1 MEKTGRI
8 IKSISGFYDVLD
20 DESNDLIRTRARGNF
35 RKRKIK
41 PLVGDKVG
49 FDSTGDLGYIL
60 EILPRENS
68 LVRPPIA
75 NVDQAIVVTS
85 AAEPNFSSNLLDKIL
100 VNIEHNDI
108 EPVIYLTKAD
118 LLSDAQYE
126 ELKTTLEGYRD
137 HAEYQVF
144 CDRESYNDQQVS
156 RLKATFADK
165 VTVFTGQSGAGKST
179 LLNHIDH
186 DLGLATAEISQTLN
200 RGKHTTRQVSLFDI
214 EGGLVADTPGF
225 SSIDL
230 QNIPVEELP
239 KLFPEFLKYSNMCQF
254 RGCRHV
260 NEPNCAVKEKLSEGQ
275 IMQSRYDNYLYF
287 LNEINSYKKRY

>member
-8 IKSISGFYDVLD
+8 IKSISGFYDVID
-20 DESNDLIRTRARGNF
+20 DESEELIRTRARGNF

-41 PLVGDKVG
+41 PLVGDKVS
-49 FDSTGDLGYIL
+49 FDATGDLGYIL

-75 NVDQAIVVTS
+75 NIDQAIVVTS

-100 VNIEHNDI
+100 INIEHSKI
-108 EPVIYLTKAD
+108 EPLIYLTKSD
-118 LLSDAQYE
+118 LLTDDKYL
-126 ELKTTLEGYRD
+126 ELKQVMTGY
-137 HAEYQVF
+137 HEAGYQVF
-144 CDRESYNDQQVS
+144 DDQDSYNETQVTK
-156 RLKATFADK
+156 LEETFADK

-179 LLNHIDH
+179 LLNHIDKE
-186 DLGLATAEISQTLN
+186 LGLATAEISQTLN
-200 RGKHTTRQVSLFDI
+200 RGKHTTRQVSLFKI
-214 EGGLVADTPGF
+214 AEGLVADTPGF

-230 QNIPVEELP
+230 MDVAPEELP
-239 KLFPEFLKYSNMCQF
+239 TLFPEFLKYSGECQF

-260 NEPNCAVKEKLSEGQ
+260 NEPNCKVKEELAEGK

>member
-1 MEKTGRI
+1 MERTGRI

-20 DESNDLIRTRARGNF
+20 DESNELIRTRARGNF

-41 PLVGDKVG
+41 PLVGDKVS
-49 FDSTGDLGYIL
+49 FDATGDLGYIL

-75 NVDQAIVVTS
+75 NIDQAIVVTS
-85 AAEPNFSSNLLDKIL
+85 SAEPNFSSNLLDKIL

-108 EPVIYLTKAD
+108 EPLIYLTKAD
-118 LLSDAQYE
+118 LLSQEKYQ
-126 ELKTTLEGYRD
+126 ELQQILMGY
-137 HAEYQVF
+137 HEAGYQVF
-144 CDRESYNDQQVS
+144 DDQDSYNDTQVEK
-156 RLKATFADK
+156 LEATFADK

-179 LLNHIDH
+179 LLNYIDKE
-186 DLGLATAEISQTLN
+186 LGLATAAISQTLN

-214 EGGLVADTPGF
+214 ADGLVADTPGF

-230 QNIPVEELP
+230 MDITPEELP
-239 KLFPEFLKYSNMCQF
+239 TLFPEFLEYSGQCQF

-260 NEPNCAVKEKLSEGQ
+260 NEPNCQVKAELADGK

>member
-1 MEKTGRI
+1 MERTGRI

-20 DESNDLIRTRARGNF
+20 DESEELIRTRARGNF

-41 PLVGDKVG
+41 PLVGDKVS
-49 FDSTGDLGYIL
+49 FDATGDLGYIL

-75 NVDQAIVVTS
+75 NIDQAIVVTS
-85 AAEPNFSSNLLDKIL
+85 SAEPNFSSNLLDKIL

-108 EPVIYLTKAD
+108 EPLIYLTKAD
-118 LLSDAQYE
+118 LLTDEKYE
-126 ELKTTLEGYRD
+126 ELKQVLFGYQTAGYQIFSDRD
-137 HAEYQVF
+137 
-144 CDRESYNDQQVS
+144 SYNEAQVAS
-156 RLKATFADK
+156 LKATFADK

-179 LLNHIDH
+179 LLNHIDKE
-186 DLGLATAEISQTLN
+186 LGLATAEISQTLN

-214 EGGLVADTPGF
+214 ADGLVADTPGF

-230 QNIPVEELP
+230 MNITAEELP
-239 KLFPEFLKYSNMCQF
+239 TLFPEFVKYSPWCQF

-260 NEPNCAVKEKLSEGQ
+260 NEPNCKVKEELAAGV

>member
-8 IKSISGFYDVLD
+8 IKSISGFYDVFD
-20 DESNDLIRTRARGNF
+20 NESETIIRTRARGNF

-41 PLVGDKVG
+41 PVVGDKVT
-49 FDSTGDLGYIL
+49 FDATGDLGYIL

-85 AAEPNFSSNLLDKIL
+85 SAQPNFSSNLLDKIL
-100 VNIEHNDI
+100 INLEHNKI

-118 LLSDAQYE
+118 LLTDEQYQQ
-126 ELKTTLEGYRD
+126 LKKDLLGYHQADYLVFDDRD
-137 HAEYQVF
+137 
-144 CDRESYNDQQVS
+144 SYNDEQIAK
-156 RLKATFADK
+156 LEETFADK

-179 LLNHIDH
+179 LLNHIDTE
-186 DLGLATAEISQTLN
+186 LGLATAEISQTLN
-200 RGKHTTRQVSLFDI
+200 RGKHTTRQVSLFNIAD
-214 EGGLVADTPGF
+214 GLVADTPGF

-230 QNIPVEELP
+230 MDISAEELP
-239 KLFPEFLKYSNMCQF
+239 TLYPEFLDYSGGCQF

-260 NEPNCAVKEKLSEGQ
+260 NEPGCAVKEALSEGK

>member
-8 IKSISGFYDVLD
+8 IKSISGFYDVFD
-20 DESNDLIRTRARGNF
+20 NESEEIVRTRARGNF

-41 PLVGDKVG
+41 PLVGDKVS
-49 FDSTGDLGYIL
+49 FDATGDLGYIL

-100 VNIEHNDI
+100 VNIEHNRI
-108 EPVIYLTKAD
+108 EPVIFLTKVD
-118 LLSDAQYE
+118 LLSDDKYV
-126 ELKTTLEGYRD
+126 ELKQDLLGY
-137 HAEYQVF
+137 HQAGYLVF
-144 CDRESYNDQQVS
+144 DDQDSYNSQQLDK
-156 RLKATFADK
+156 LKDTFADK

-179 LLNHIDH
+179 LLNHIDTE
-186 DLGLATAEISQTLN
+186 LGLATAAISQTLN
-200 RGKHTTRQVSLFDI
+200 RGKHTTRQVSLFNI
-214 EGGLVADTPGF
+214 CEGLVADTPGF

-230 QNIPVEELP
+230 MEITPEELP
-239 KLFPEFLKYSNMCQF
+239 TLFPEFLDYRDGCQF

-260 NEPNCAVKEKLSEGQ
+260 NEPGCEVKKALSEGK

>member
-20 DESNDLIRTRARGNF
+20 DESKELIRTRARGNF

-41 PLVGDKVG
+41 PLVGDKVT
-49 FDSTGDLGYIL
+49 FDATGDLGYIL

-75 NVDQAIVVTS
+75 NVNQAIVVTS

-100 VNIEHNDI
+100 INIEHNDI
-108 EPVIYLTKAD
+108 EPLIYLTKSD
-118 LLSDAQYE
+118 LLSEDKYV
-126 ELKTTLEGYRD
+126 ELKQALSGYHD
-137 HAEYQVF
+137 AGYQVF
-144 CDRESYNDQQVS
+144 DDQDSYNDDQVA
-156 RLKATFADK
+156 RLEATFADK
-165 VTVFTGQSGAGKST
+165 ITVFTGQSGAGKST
-179 LLNHIDH
+179 LLNHIDKE
-186 DLGLATAEISQTLN
+186 LGLATAAISQTLN

-214 EGGLVADTPGF
+214 SGGLVADTPGF

-230 QNIPVEELP
+230 MDVTPEELP
-239 KLFPEFLKYSNMCQF
+239 TLFPEFLKYSGECQF

-260 NEPNCAVKEKLSEGQ
+260 NEPGCEVKQKLAEGKV
-275 IMQSRYDNYLYF
+275 MKSRYDNYLYF

>member
-1 MEKTGRI
+1 MEQTGRI

-20 DESNDLIRTRARGNF
+20 DETEELVRTRARGNF
-35 RKRKIK
+35 RKQKIK
-41 PLVGDKVG
+41 PLVGDKVK

-75 NVDQAIVVTS
+75 NIDQAIVVTS
-85 AAEPNFSSNLLDKIL
+85 SAEPNFSSNLLDKIL
-100 VNIEHNDI
+100 ANIEHNDI
-108 EPVIYLTKAD
+108 EPLIYLTKAD
-118 LLSDAQYE
+118 LLSDEQYAT
-126 ELKTTLEGYRD
+126 LKVTLNGY
-137 HAEYQVF
+137 HEVGYQVF
-144 CDRESYNDQQVS
+144 LDRDSYNEQQVAD
-156 RLKATFADK
+156 LEKTFADK

-179 LLNHIDH
+179 LLNHIDKE
-186 DLGLATAEISQTLN
+186 LGLATAAISQTLN

-214 EGGLVADTPGF
+214 SDGLVADTPGF

-230 QNIPVEELP
+230 MDITPEELP
-239 KLFPEFLKYSNMCQF
+239 TLFPEFLRYSGQCQF

-260 NEPNCAVKEKLSEGQ
+260 NEPNCKVKEELAEGN

>member
-1 MEKTGRI
+1 MERTGRI

-20 DESNDLIRTRARGNF
+20 DENDELIRTRARGNF

-41 PLVGDKVG
+41 PLVGDKVS
-49 FDSTGDLGYIL
+49 FDATGDLGYIL

-75 NVDQAIVVTS
+75 NIDQAIVVTS
-85 AAEPNFSSNLLDKIL
+85 SAEPNFSSNLLDKIL
-100 VNIEHNDI
+100 INIEHNDI
-108 EPVIYLTKAD
+108 EPLIYLTKAD
-118 LLSDAQYE
+118 LLDAEKYA
-126 ELKTTLEGYRD
+126 ELKDILGGYRN
-137 HAEYQVF
+137 AGYQVF
-144 CDRESYNDQQVS
+144 DDQDSYNDTQIAN
-156 RLKATFADK
+156 LEATFADK

-179 LLNHIDH
+179 LLNHIDTE
-186 DLGLATAEISQTLN
+186 LGLATAAISQTLN

-214 EGGLVADTPGF
+214 SGGLVADTPGF

-230 QNIPVEELP
+230 QSVTVEELP
-239 KLFPEFLKYSNMCQF
+239 TLFPEFREYSAGCQF

-260 NEPNCAVKEKLSEGQ
+260 NEPNCKVKEALAEGE